1 MRQAKLLIAASFLLL
16 PLVLGCGGGSGE
28 PNAVAE
34 GDEIEQF
41 LADNPEMAVDAEEEA
56 ALMADDATVEEE

>member
-1 MRQAKLLIAASFLLL
+1 MRLTKLLVASSILCL

-56 ALMADDATVEEE
+56 ALMEGDATEEEQ